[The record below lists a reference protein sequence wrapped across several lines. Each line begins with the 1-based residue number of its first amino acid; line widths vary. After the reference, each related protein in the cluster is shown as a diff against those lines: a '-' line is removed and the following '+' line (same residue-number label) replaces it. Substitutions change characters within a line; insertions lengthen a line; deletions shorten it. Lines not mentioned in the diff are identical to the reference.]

1 MQNNISIYA
10 CPFVDMLQGYSVE
23 IVELRRLEREFDRHA
38 LECILRSVEISNSPD
53 YPQAIIDYQ
62 LRIHYTMD
70 WLSKKM
76 QSSYFVVALIDNKVV
91 GTGSLD
97 DNEITTVFVHP
108 DHQQRGI
115 GRTIMGELERY
126 AKSQDI
132 REVILNSSITA
143 FGFYKKLDYALVEE
157 TTRGYQGDKLITY
170 LMKKRL

>member
-10 CPFVDMLQGYSVE
+10 CLFVDIVQGYSIE
-23 IVELRRLEREFDRHA
+23 IVELRSLDRKFDRQV

-53 YPQAIIDYQ
+53 YLPAIIDYQ
-62 LRIHYTMD
+62 LHTHYTMD

-76 QSSYFVVALIDNKVV
+76 QSSYFVAALIDNKVV

-97 DNEITTVFVHP
+97 GNEVTTVFVDP

-126 AKSQDI
+126 AKNQGL
-132 REVILNSSITA
+132 REIILNSSITA
-143 FGFYKKLDYALVEE
+143 LGFYKKLDYSLLEE
-157 TTRGYQGDKLITY
+157 TIREYHGDEVITY

>member
-10 CPFVDMLQGYSVE
+10 CLFVDIVQGYSIE
-23 IVELRRLEREFDRHA
+23 IVELRRLDRKFDRQV

-53 YPQAIIDYQ
+53 YPPAIIDYQ
-62 LRIHYTMD
+62 LHTHYTMD

-97 DNEITTVFVHP
+97 GNEVTTVFVDP

-126 AKSQDI
+126 AKNQGL
-132 REVILNSSITA
+132 REIILNSSITA
-143 FGFYKKLDYALVEE
+143 LGFYKKLDYSLSEEALREY
-157 TTRGYQGDKLITY
+157 RGDEVITY

>member
-1 MQNNISIYA
+1 M
-10 CPFVDMLQGYSVE
+10 E
-23 IVELRRLEREFDRHA
+23 IVELRRLKRKFDRQA

-53 YPQAIIDYQ
+53 YPPAIIDYQ
-62 LRIHYTMD
+62 LNTHYTMD

-76 QSSYFVVALIDNKVV
+76 QSSYFVVALIDNRVV

-97 DNEITTVFVHP
+97 GNEVTTVFVDP

-115 GRTIMGELERY
+115 GRTIMRELERY

-132 REVILNSSITA
+132 KEVILNSSITA
-143 FGFYKKLDYALVEE
+143 LGFYKKLDYALEEE
-157 TTRGYQGDKLITY
+157 TGREYQGYKIITY